1 MILISYID
9 FTEQPFTQLPANLN
23 PSACAGFLGGKDKLV
38 GGLGKAD
45 ADSGL
50 GVAVDIIEHS
60 LQGGVLVVFANGN
73 AVNGELVLLK
83 ALAVL
88 VQTETLLVYGIAFG
102 IHTGGHLAVLVLY
115 LSHITNGSGQLAA
128 GQAIQARTVARPPQ
142 QIAQG
147 FASVHI
153 GGHTILTQAEHLA
166 DRGGDAESVSIADA
180 EGEGALSGAS
190 SIHIDRYLALTEG
203 LVQTFLEVL
212 LDLLMEIAL

>member
-88 VQTETLLVYGIAFG
+88 VQTVTLLVYGIAFG

-115 LSHITNGSGQLAA
+115 LSHITNGFGQLAA

-166 DRGGDAESVSIADA
+166 DRGGDAESISIADA
-180 EGEGALSGAS
+180 KGEGLFT
-190 SIHIDRYLALTEG
+190 ICVRNEG
-203 LVQTFLEVL
+203 NIYFIFAERIVQLFFK
-212 LDLLMEIAL
+212 